1 MKKLNPFF
9 IIGTTGF
16 VVTAALHI
24 FMALVINMPA
34 VHPVFLAM
42 YPAFAAFLTIG
53 TMQIINSQK
62 SAEIKVRANNKR
74 N

>member
-1 MKKLNPFF
+1 MKKMNAFF
-9 IIGTTGF
+9 AIGTTGF

-34 VHPVFLAM
+34 VHPVFLAL

-53 TMQIINSQK
+53 TMQIFNSQK
-62 SAEIKVRANNKR
+62 PVALKVRANNKR
-74 N
+74 R

>member
-1 MKKLNPFF
+1 MKKLNSFF

-24 FMALVINMPA
+24 FMALVINIPG
-34 VHPVFLAM
+34 VHPAFLAL
-42 YPAFAAFLTIG
+42 YPTFAAFLTIG

-62 SAEIKVRANNKR
+62 PAMVKVKANNKR
-74 N
+74 K